1 MFGCTI
7 KYVHLL
13 NVLQA
18 FQFENCH
25 VCKKKSK
32 LVAHIEEG
40 RMIKQHAKTVSEEFR
55 GELKNREPDK
65 E

>member
-1 MFGCTI
+1 MKCE
-7 KYVHLL
+7 KE
-13 NVLQA
+13 VLITKA
-18 FQFENCH
+18 C
-25 VCKKKSK
+25 SK